1 MLRPPRTYGALV
13 QFLVIGP
20 PRSAEGHLLLPA
32 SQPGCC
38 ERICNRGP
46 CLGPIPAIPGKPERS
61 APPPHTATV
70 QPPAHLSLSLSAPH
84 RSPPLTGATTTTAGI
99 FVLSPNRENGGK
111 TKCTADP
118 PPGAPSSGWPAGR
131 GRPPPAVPPVAAL
144 ASPAPPSSSSSA
156 AAVPRSLE
164 PPPSRRP
171 RPPPAGR
178 ASRSLERR
186 GGEAYRGRRCL
197 LPRWRTQRQRQRQP
211 PPARTGCRPIPT
223 SSWTTRTGRRRCS
236 SIPTAVWGPAR
247 WSGVDQGGGDGS
259 RSPPGSGTGRGR
271 EGARTFDFEGEER
284 GGDGIGP
291 PSPIPLLLEGRK
303 SHHGHGPPPG
313 PSQDRGPPSGSVRT
327 SLDDLF
333 DLVYIYLYL
342 YIYIYKKEK
351 YPASRLLHRS
361 GEMGGGYT
369 EEIGVPPP
377 VSTQST
383 EQHRNRRV
391 VQLSNT
397 CSLSDNIHTSILHS
411 ACTKVLASRFEDSE
425 E

>member
-38 ERICNRGP
+38 ERISAIGA
-46 CLGPIPAIPGKPERS
+46 PAS
-61 APPPHTATV
+61 APFPPSQGSPNEAPLPHIR
-70 QPPAHLSLSLSAPH
+70 QPCSHPPISLSLSAPH
-84 RSPPLTGATTTTAGI
+84 RRHPLTGATTTTAGI

-118 PPGAPSSGWPAGR
+118 PPGAPSSGWPAGC

-197 LPRWRTQRQRQRQP
+197 LPRWRRQRQRQP

-333 DLVYIYLYL
+333 DLVYIYIYLYL
-342 YIYIYKKEK
+342 YIYKKEK

-361 GEMGGGYT
+361 GEMGGGLY
-369 EEIGVPPP
+369 GRNRSPPPP
-377 VSTQST
+377 VAPRAPSSTQTVASFNCRI
-383 EQHRNRRV
+383 HA
-391 VQLSNT
+391 LSRIT
-397 CSLSDNIHTSILHS
+397 YTRLSSI
-411 ACTKVLASRFEDSE
+411 VLVRKY
-425 E
+425 